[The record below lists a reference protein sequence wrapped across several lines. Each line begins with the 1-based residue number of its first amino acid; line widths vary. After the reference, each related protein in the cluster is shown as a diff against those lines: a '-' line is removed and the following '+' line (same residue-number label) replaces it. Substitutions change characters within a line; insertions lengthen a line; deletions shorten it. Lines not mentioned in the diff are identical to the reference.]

1 MLTISGEGFPSNA
14 DLVTVTFS
22 DGTNCVV
29 KSSSYNELVCRVSG
43 FSNNDGASRT
53 ITIAVLKIINND
65 GVALLQ
71 TIASNSSKTVG
82 FIQNLPKVVSIDKTN
97 VSPILK

>member
-1 MLTISGEGFPSNA
+1 MLTFSGEGFPSNA

-29 KSSSYNELVCRVSG
+29 KSSSYFELVCRISG

-53 ITIAVLKIINND
+53 ITINVRRIINDNGD
-65 GVALLQ
+65 ALFQ
-71 TIASNSSKTVG
+71 TIASNSSRTLES
-82 FIQNLPKVVSIDKTN
+82 ILNLPTVVSIDKTF
-97 VSPILK
+97 VPPTLK